1 MDKINVNLSLTP
13 DELLLLAAFLARPVP
28 VPAETSSAAD
38 ILKKPDLVN
47 PAETSKGADT
57 AEPEPAYTTM
67 PAEQE
72 KPEPTVTKADLRAL
86 GVKLTKAGKTDD
98 LKRAFSTFGAA
109 KLGEVKEADYPA
121 LKKVLEDLING

>member
-28 VPAETSSAAD
+28 VPAETSNAAD
-38 ILKKPDLVN
+38 ILKN
-47 PAETSKGADT
+47 AETSKGADT

-72 KPEPTVTKADLRAL
+72 KSEPAVTKADLRAL

-98 LKRAFSTFGAA
+98 LKRAFGTFGAA
-109 KLGEVKEADYPA
+109 KLGEVKEEDYPA